1 MLSNF
6 RTERT
11 NTLLEIAGKNFGEHI
26 LDYQILNVI
35 FIISLKADCECSVF
49 MRWEAKMTY
58 IDRNGKAYFLTVNQR
73 LEKSLSDNEMVIINN
88 ESNKTLILNIV
99 ATFICE
105 IIMHSENTSNE
116 EILKKITAS
125 FTGIDDI
132 QRAQLKIDQTVLLLI
147 RENVLM
153 F

>member
-1 MLSNF
+1 
-6 RTERT
+6 
-11 NTLLEIAGKNFGEHI
+11 
-26 LDYQILNVI
+26 
-35 FIISLKADCECSVF
+35 
-49 MRWEAKMTY
+49 MTY